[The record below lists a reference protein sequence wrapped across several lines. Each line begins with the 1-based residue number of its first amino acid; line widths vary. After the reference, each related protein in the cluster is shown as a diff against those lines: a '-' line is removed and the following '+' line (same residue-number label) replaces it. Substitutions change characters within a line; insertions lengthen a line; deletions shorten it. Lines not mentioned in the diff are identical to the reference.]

1 MRRDGNLRQPVS
13 PAARTLRR
21 RSHGEEL
28 TTRLDAV
35 ERWLAQRF
43 TRSEILTHARK
54 RWRVSTRQ
62 TDRYIAQATAR
73 YLGRIEPTREACRRL
88 NLATLDTAIAQ
99 AFGERKLRDVAALV
113 RLRAMLD
120 GSLTPPGQLSAP
132 PFAASAPESEVKLP
146 DLLRSL
152 ADLARSEIYSGHCD
166 PAAQQEM
173 ALIVEELASAVRQTP
188 CPSVHGD

>member
-1 MRRDGNLRQPVS
+1 MRRDGNLRQPV
-13 PAARTLRR
+13 PPTARTLRR

-73 YLGRIEPTREACRRL
+73 YLGRMEPTREACRRL

-132 PFAASAPESEVKLP
+132 PFAASAPESVVKLP

-152 ADLARSEIYSGHCD
+152 ADLARSEIYTGQCD
-166 PAAQQEM
+166 LAARQEM
-173 ALIVEELASAVRQTP
+173 ALIVEELASAVREAP
-188 CPSVHGD
+188 NLSAHAG

>member
-1 MRRDGNLRQPVS
+1 MAIYGNE
-13 PAARTLRR
+13 
-21 RSHGEEL
+21 HGEWMAKQRSNSEEL
-28 TTRLDAV
+28 QVRLDSV
-35 ERWLAQRF
+35 ETWLAERR
-43 TRSEILTHARK
+43 TRSEILRLSAACWQT
-54 RWRVSTRQ
+54 STRQ

-73 YLGRIEPTREACRRL
+73 YLGRMEPTREACRRL

-132 PFAASAPESEVKLP
+132 PFAASAPESVVKLP

-152 ADLARSEIYSGHCD
+152 ADLARSEIYTGQCD
-166 PAAQQEM
+166 LAARQEM
-173 ALIVEELASAVRQTP
+173 ALIVEELASAVREAP
-188 CPSVHGD
+188 NLSAHAG

>member
-1 MRRDGNLRQPVS
+1 MKPDGNLRQPVP
-13 PAARTLRR
+13 PAARSLRT

-28 TTRLDAV
+28 ASRLDAV
-35 ERWLAQRF
+35 ERWLAQRI
-43 TRSEILTHARK
+43 TRSEILAHARK

-73 YLGRIEPTREACRRL
+73 YLGRTEPTREACRRL

-99 AFGERKLRDVAALV
+99 AFGERKLRDLAALV

-120 GSLTPPGQLSAP
+120 GSLTPPGQLPAP
-132 PFAASAPESEVKLP
+132 PFPASAPESEVKLP

-152 ADLARSEIYSGHCD
+152 ADLARTEIYAGHFD

-173 ALIVEELASAVRQTP
+173 ALIVDELASAVRETP
-188 CPSVHGD
+188 FPSAHAD